1 MMKPI
6 PVKKI
11 KLTDES
17 MYSVAPYNFVS
28 FPEIS
33 ISRYNRPEEL
43 PPHNS
48 YKGNELLSGYIEYTL
63 RAKTPIIVSD
73 GVKKNEAYF
82 FKNSDGEYAIPG
94 NSIRGMVRTN
104 AQILSFS
111 NIVGN
116 KDEKNKYGSSYVE
129 DSRFLYRDMAGGN
142 SLSKRY
148 NRILSIDP
156 NKRIAKDLKAGY
168 IHKENR
174 KYYIQPAMEIKEGIP
189 YFRVDEIE
197 LRKIGG
203 NRIKGIEFLYDE
215 GLKDYEQELRKLNKI
230 ARDKAKSWMEKS
242 KAAKEIQRILKD
254 HSRENKGFKPY
265 QVRISFDLNEKGKVI
280 KVGNAGECNYEG
292 YILSGGFILGK
303 RSHYIIPMED
313 DNQHRI
319 NLSED
324 DIMAYEDDM
333 VSTKKADKKSGIV
346 VPREGYEYYALPK
359 EGETKPIF
367 YINKNGHHF
376 GFTPYLRLS
385 YTKSVLDGVPEG
397 YKNNSGISYA
407 DSIFGFSN
415 KVYKVG
421 KNLKKFSY
429 KSRVSFSDA
438 VVIGKA
444 EEDNESIIDIVLA
457 QPKPTSYNLYLK
469 QDDTD
474 KKNLKTYEDDD
485 FNIRGYKE
493 YWLKNY
499 IENPE
504 IEKDK
509 LVNMKKK
516 IHPLKEGTEF
526 KGRIYFTNL
535 YEDELGLLGWSLKL
549 NDGCYQN
556 IGLAKPYGFGRIEVV
571 DVRVKIEDLQKKY
584 TSFSFDYYKDDDIN
598 KYISLYKE
606 FFSKNKLK
614 GKNIEETTPVK
625 ELMYIKSV
633 VIEED
638 ERNNYRYMDL
648 DEFKLKKVLP
658 TIIQCKN
665 GAYSKSHNKDRASK
679 APNNERKEVTNKK
692 VKKNSINAF
701 NKSYKNSFGNAAKI
715 EAFNKALKGK

>member
-1 MMKPI
+1 MKPV
-6 PVKKI
+6 PVKKD
-11 KLTDES
+11 KLKDES

-28 FPEIS
+28 FPS
-33 ISRYNRPEEL
+33 MSVSRYNRPEEL

-48 YKGNELLSGYIEYTL
+48 YKDKELLSGYIEYTI

-73 GVKKNEAYF
+73 GVERNEAYF
-82 FKNSDGEYAIPG
+82 FRNSDGKYAIPG
-94 NSIRGMVRTN
+94 NSIRGMIRTN

-116 KDEKNKYGSSYVE
+116 KDEKGKYRSSYIE

-215 GLKDYEQELRKLNKI
+215 GLMSKEPELRELNKVVGSNN
-230 ARDKAKSWMEKS
+230 RYEKNKAKK
-242 KAAKEIQRILKD
+242 KILSILGK
-254 HSRENKGFKPY
+254 HSRENKGYKPY

-333 VSTKKADKKSGIV
+333 VSTNKADKKNGIV
-346 VPREGYEYYALPK
+346 VPEKGYEYYALPK
-359 EGETKPIF
+359 EGESKPIF

-385 YTKSVLDGVPEG
+385 YTKSVLDGVREG
-397 YKNNSGISYA
+397 YKNNTGISYS

-415 KVYKVG
+415 RVYKVG
-421 KNLKKFSY
+421 RNTKKYSY

-438 VVIGKA
+438 LVIGEA
-444 EEDNESIIDIVLA
+444 VEDDECTIDVVLSE
-457 QPKPTSYNLYLK
+457 PKPTSYNLYLK
-469 QDDTD
+469 QSEMD
-474 KKNLKTYEDDD
+474 KKELKTYEDDD

-499 IENPE
+499 VENPE
-504 IEKDK
+504 IEEDK
-509 LVNMKKK
+509 LINMKKK

-535 YEDELGLLGWSLKL
+535 YEDELGLLGWALKL
-549 NDGCYQN
+549 NDRCYQN
-556 IGLAKPYGFGRIEVV
+556 IGLAKPYGFGRIELM
-571 DVRVKIEDLQKKY
+571 DVKVKIEDLEKKY

-598 KYISLYKE
+598 RYIELYKE
-606 FFSKNKLK
+606 YFSKNKLG
-614 GKNIEETTPVK
+614 GKNIEETTTVK
-625 ELMYIKSV
+625 EFMYIKSV
-633 VIEED
+633 VIDEN

-658 TIIQCKN
+658 DILHCKD
-665 GAYSKSHNKDRASK
+665 AYSKNYNKSDTKKSLNYEQNQDR
-679 APNNERKEVTNKK
+679 NKK
-692 VKKNSINAF
+692 EKKNK
-701 NKSYKNSFGNAAKI
+701 KSRNVSDKSNKNSFGNTME
-715 EAFNKALKGK
+715 EAFNKAKARNEK